1 MKSPL
6 AKARDKWLNSED
18 GKGCCKGTTAGQY
31 LQNRLERAFLAGANF
46 SEERIKEL
54 EKVIEKIRLI
64 SERSYKLPVTSVAAM
79 KNLKIINKRAV
90 QSMKG

>member
-1 MKSPL
+1 M
-6 AKARDKWLNSED
+6 DKRHEKPPWKRIVNSCPF
-18 GKGCCKGTTAGQY
+18 GGCITCDEQA
-31 LQNRLERAFLAGANF
+31 
-46 SEERIKEL
+46 ERIEEL

-64 SERSYKLPVTSVAAM
+64 SERSYKLPVNSVAAM

>member
-1 MKSPL
+1 MVKQRGRQRMLQRHNGRSVSS
-6 AKARDKWLNSED
+6 KNS
-18 GKGCCKGTTAGQY
+18 
-31 LQNRLERAFLAGANF
+31 LERAFLAGANF

-90 QSMKG
+90 QALKGGD